1 MTTPRELSANEE
13 LALQQIEHLMGFIQG
28 KKMADMPVFTD
39 ELELVFERLKRA
51 RALIG
56 WE

>member
-13 LALQQIEHLMGFIQG
+13 LALQQIEHLMGFIVG